1 MQFLRMYENQAE
13 KMRKEIS
20 SLREQINSQ
29 ELAAQNTPQ
38 PGVLQADQANLER
51 IRDLQEVNQ

>member
-1 MQFLRMYENQAE
+1 
-13 KMRKEIS
+13 MRKEIS